1 MSRLVSSVVRRL
13 MRPAGIMRCFHT
25 SHASLSLW
33 DEAGGAALIRCTA
46 SGTVRLPQVHAAWH
60 SERDAWHMYSVAQA
74 AAMLAAKRASWDV
87 PMRIP
92 TPLDNVQVWI
102 EPLEQAE
109 KMPSKMPEA
118 PSRDDGGFSA
128 ESLMDPD
135 AWMARNPQDRVPETS
150 QIPTFGAIQVVCRTK
165 ANVST
170 YTEAM
175 AGCLAG
181 CLSLCDAV
189 HAHTG
194 HFPTIEHVDTLA
206 S

>member
-1 MSRLVSSVVRRL
+1 MTRLMSSVIRYL
-13 MRPAGIMRCFHT
+13 ARPACMMRCLHT

-33 DEAGGAALIRCTA
+33 DDAGDAALIQCTA
-46 SGTVRLPQVHAAWH
+46 SGTVRLPHGHVAWH
-60 SERDAWHMYSVAQA
+60 TERDAWHVYSVAQA
-74 AAMLAAKRASWDV
+74 AAMLAAKRVSWNV
-87 PMRIP
+87 PMRKP
-92 TPLDNVQVWI
+92 TSLDDVQVWI
-102 EPLEQAE
+102 EPLEQADE
-109 KMPSKMPEA
+109 MPSEIPEV

-135 AWMARNPQDRVPETS
+135 AWIAQKPQARVPEVSKISTY
-150 QIPTFGAIQVVCRTK
+150 AVIQVVCRTK

-170 YTEAM
+170 YTEAV

-194 HFPTIEHVDTLA
+194 HFPTIENVDTLA